1 MTLEQTAEEQVG
13 KYLASARR
21 WASQGEAHTMECA
34 LRIVG
39 RYAVSV
45 EREKEISA
53 ERTAIE
59 AIGYAAA
66 VPVQLASASR
76 WASEGA
82 ASVMECALIVAERY
96 AAKSGMDIS
105 AQAAEITASLKTRGG
120 K

>member
-82 ASVMECALIVAERY
+82 ASVMECAP
-96 AAKSGMDIS
+96 
-105 AQAAEITASLKTRGG
+105 SLQKDMLQNQEWIFQRRLLR
-120 K
+120 